1 MRYWEDFSVGDVFD
15 LGTRTVTHD
24 EIVEFATQWDPQP
37 FHVDE
42 QAAQSSSFGG
52 LVASGWHTA
61 SLCMRLYV
69 DALLLDADS
78 MGSPGLD
85 ELRWLAPVRPDDT
98 LSVSLTVLDAQPSSK
113 NPGRGTLVLQWE
125 AVNQDGVVALR
136 MSGRGMFGRRAP
148 AGSS

>member
-15 LGTRTVTHD
+15 LGTRTVTRD
-24 EIVEFATQWDPQP
+24 EIVDFATQWDPQP

-98 LSVSLTVLDAQPSSK
+98 LTVSLTVLDAQPSSK
-113 NPGRGTLVLQWE
+113 NPGRGTLLLQWE

-136 MSGRGMFGRRAP
+136 MSGRGMFGRRSP
-148 AGSS
+148 AQA